1 MLYCELIH
9 NPSPGSLQILKR
21 KIHDRELVAY
31 LNAHRVE
38 AVGLIQGQLA
48 PIMVAADIA
57 EKAANVK
64 VAEIAGSCPQHI
76 TMIAVFGSTSAVKVA
91 IEAVKSGAGRT

>member
-1 MLYCELIH
+1 MLNCELIH

-31 LNAHRVE
+31 LDSHRVE

-48 PIMVAADIA
+48 KILVAADIA
-57 EKAANVK
+57 EKVANVR
-64 VAEIAGSCPQHI
+64 VTEIAGSCPQHI

-91 IEAVKSGAGRT
+91 TEAVQNNAGRT